1 MSAGCIWVNT
11 SECDDMV
18 PTLVTLSTTL
28 AATQPEATSLRS
40 VQACAGGHGAAAL
53 CILGATAAGGDLVV
67 L

>member
-1 MSAGCIWVNT
+1 
-11 SECDDMV
+11 MV

-53 CILGATAAGGDLVV
+53 SVLGATAAGGDLVV